1 VTFIFPDEQSDPTYP
16 GQALTDSVDLGSLA
30 GAIAGT
36 GIVSGC
42 AVTALDSPA
51 MAVAVAAGSALI
63 GGSPVTVNANAD
75 LAIATASSHDRR
87 DIVVVDDS
95 GDPSVVAGDPCF
107 VANWVPDGVTLGPV
121 KPAVPS
127 GFALIAEV
135 YVAGG
140 ITSITNGAIVG
151 KQLVPPS
158 GGGGGGAPTLSLSY
172 NGNGP
177 VECQVLNGLSW
188 NPAVGGFLD
197 VVLPGALSGFP
208 VDIPAVAEVN
218 GSGVIQGF
226 AVTFFNEGSGL
237 TLVYGPTGNQV
248 GTTVPGLRVEGSSAP
263 GNTNSG
269 VDAVAGQLLV
279 NTDDGSLWVCTTGYD
294 PDGPVDAVWFTSGSS
309 ATVLDLSYGGSGPF
323 SVPVTSTPA
332 GYTPGDGIVTLDAL
346 LTVGTNIGSGLLLD
360 ANSNPIPDGWTF
372 PAVIFVEGNTIY
384 DIIATNGYTIDSAQ
398 GGLISW
404 GASGGAPV
412 PVPLP
417 GGLTTPGVV
426 VMSNLPTSDPSNAG
440 QLWNHNGTVVVS
452 GTSPAT
458 HTLTGSVGGTAVLTE
473 VNPGT
478 YLKQYTITLNAF
490 DDAGGQTFTFAT
502 PFAVE
507 GAWST
512 TNGLGSYTPT
522 PAGLT
527 TSITLPATGGALT
540 GVIVL
545 TGV

>member
-1 VTFIFPDEQSDPTYP
+1 MTTEIWADNAS
-16 GQALTDSVDLGSLA
+16 
-30 GAIAGT
+30 GT
-36 GIVSGC
+36 LS
-42 AVTALDSPA
+42 SPA
-51 MAVAVAAGSALI
+51 SAGDSSVSVETLTGTFPSL
-63 GGSPVTVNANAD
+63 GGDEVFHISINFGQSNAELAEVTANAD
-75 LAIATASSHDRR
+75 GVFTLSGELTFTHDASEPVAAVVTA
-87 DIVVVDDS
+87 
-95 GDPSVVAGDPCF
+95 AGL
-107 VANWVPDGVTLGPV
+107 NSL
-121 KPAVPS
+121 
-127 GFALIAEV
+127 
-135 YVAGG
+135 
-140 ITSITNGAIVG
+140 
-151 KQLVPPS
+151 
-158 GGGGGGAPTLSLSY
+158 GGGGATTLDLSW
-172 NGNGP
+172 GSNGP
-177 VECQVLNGLSW
+177 VPVQVMDGLSYD
-188 NPAVGGFLD
+188 PAVGGLLY
-197 VVLPGALSGFP
+197 VILPNALSGRGADTP
-208 VDIPAVAEVN
+208 YVIEVN
-218 GSGVIQGF
+218 GSGQIQSVIGTFPAGGTGAIEAFGDTPSILQG
-226 AVTFFNEGSGL
+226 VYPKGLKLGTCSG
-237 TLVYGPTGNQV
+237 N
-248 GTTVPGLRVEGSSAP
+248 P
-263 GNTNSG
+263 GNVTPSG
-269 VDAVAGQLLV
+269 INALAGMLL
-279 NTDDGSLWVCTTGYD
+279 TDDTDGSLWVCTTSYD
-294 PDGPVDAVWFTSGSS
+294 PVGPTDAVWEHITSGSS
-309 ATVLDLSYGGSGPF
+309 ATVLDLFYGGSGPF

-398 GGLISW
+398 GGVITW

-412 PVPLP
+412 PTPMP
-417 GGLTTPGVV
+417 GGITSPGVV
-426 VMSNLPTSDPSNAG
+426 VLSNLPTSDPANAG

-458 HTLTGSVGGTAVLTE
+458 QTLTGSVGGTAVLTE

-540 GVIVL
+540 GVIVI

>member
-1 VTFIFPDEQSDPTYP
+1 
-16 GQALTDSVDLGSLA
+16 
-30 GAIAGT
+30 
-36 GIVSGC
+36 
-42 AVTALDSPA
+42 
-51 MAVAVAAGSALI
+51 
-63 GGSPVTVNANAD
+63 
-75 LAIATASSHDRR
+75 
-87 DIVVVDDS
+87 
-95 GDPSVVAGDPCF
+95 
-107 VANWVPDGVTLGPV
+107 
-121 KPAVPS
+121 
-127 GFALIAEV
+127 
-135 YVAGG
+135 
-140 ITSITNGAIVG
+140 
-151 KQLVPPS
+151 
-158 GGGGGGAPTLSLSY
+158 
-172 NGNGP
+172 
-177 VECQVLNGLSW
+177 
-188 NPAVGGFLD
+188 
-197 VVLPGALSGFP
+197 
-208 VDIPAVAEVN
+208 
-218 GSGVIQGF
+218 
-226 AVTFFNEGSGL
+226 
-237 TLVYGPTGNQV
+237 
-248 GTTVPGLRVEGSSAP
+248 
-263 GNTNSG
+263 
-269 VDAVAGQLLV
+269 
-279 NTDDGSLWVCTTGYD
+279 
-294 PDGPVDAVWFTSGSS
+294 
-309 ATVLDLSYGGSGPF
+309 
-323 SVPVTSTPA
+323 
-332 GYTPGDGIVTLDAL
+332 